1 MYNMIRRQKPV
12 TTTSLLGSKYQEI
25 TAIKKIYLETLRI
38 IAFTCVIFNHTGDYG
53 FNIFTRT
60 DSLLLKVIS
69 IMLSNTAKIGV
80 PLFLMISGALLIPKK
95 ESLKDL
101 LIRRVLKMAVILT
114 AASFIYYIRLYIMHP
129 EYGFSIKYFFT
140 LINGQPFIT
149 PFWFL
154 YVYIAFLLMLPFLR
168 RLALSLTKREYDYLM
183 LLCLIFNFVLYF
195 VNRLLGSDNYLSLPI
210 LSLGVIYPLTGYYI
224 DAVFN
229 PSRIMGRFG
238 NIVLLR
244 SDRNIPVTIMVLL
257 INGISCAG
265 LTYNDFLKSGE
276 WTYKYIEGM
285 IFIPAFCIFCLV
297 RELEKKRPLKD
308 RARRIVS
315 HVGGCIFI
323 VYLLEEILRD
333 DICMNIYRYGENI
346 CPLLLLFIPYALAL
360 YALGIAAASLIK
372 LIPGIKKWL

>member
-1 MYNMIRRQKPV
+1 MI
-12 TTTSLLGSKYQEI
+12 
-25 TAIKKIYLETLRI
+25 
-38 IAFTCVIFNHTGDYG
+38 
-53 FNIFTRT
+53 
-60 DSLLLKVIS
+60 
-69 IMLSNTAKIGV
+69 LSNTAKTGV

-95 ESLKDL
+95 ESIKDL
-101 LIRRVLKMAVILT
+101 LKKRVLKMAVILIT
-114 AASFIYYIRLYIMHP
+114 VSFVYYIRLYIMHP

-154 YVYIAFLLMLPFLR
+154 YVYIAFLLILPFLR
-168 RLALSLTKREYDYLM
+168 KLARSMTEGEYGYLM
-183 LLCLIFNFVLYF
+183 LLCLIFNFALYF
-195 VNRLLGSDNYLSLPI
+195 VNRLLGSDNYLSLPV
-210 LSLGVIYPLTGYYI
+210 LSLGIIYPLTGYYI

-229 PSRIMGRFG
+229 PSRIPGRFG
-238 NIVLLR
+238 NIVPLR
-244 SDRNIPVTIMVLL
+244 PDRSITLTVIILL

-265 LTYNDFLKSGE
+265 MTYNDFLKSGE

-285 IFIPAFCIFCLV
+285 IFIPAFCIFYLV
-297 RELEKKRPLKD
+297 RELGIKRPLKD

-315 HVGGCIFI
+315 TVGGCIFI
-323 VYLLEEILRD
+323 IYLLEEILRD

-346 CPLLLLFIPYALAL
+346 CPLLLLFIPYAIAL